1 MIKEVD
7 ILIVGGGLIGLT
19 LLSGLTEQGYRVCL
33 VDNKPLPSMQAKS
46 FDGRSLALSPASAT
60 ILQQFQCWSTL
71 LPFITEITTIEV
83 SEQGRFAKARL
94 EASVSEPL
102 GYVVEMA
109 YLLANILSKIDMKNV
124 CASAIVRDFC
134 VKQNQ
139 AIIEYAGEMQTI
151 RAQLVI
157 AADGADS
164 SMRRFCHLSAH
175 VKNHATLAL
184 VTNIGLQKPHQNQA
198 FERFTPQGPMA
209 LLPLT
214 QQRMALVW
222 ALDKNTAQYYQTCE
236 AAVFLTHLQ
245 REFGYRLGRFNKVGL
260 REVFPLRHI
269 IMPNLVEDRVVFIGN
284 AAHTLHPV
292 AGQGFNLGLRD
303 VAILVDC
310 IQKRGFTPEM
320 LASYEQLRKK
330 DQAFI
335 SRCTEGLLTLFTASW
350 PGLSCLRSAGLLVFD
365 QCEYLKKTL
374 IHYASGRAGYQTL

>member
-7 ILIVGGGLIGLT
+7 ILIVGGGLIGLA
-19 LLSGLTEQGYRVCL
+19 LLLGLSEQGHRVCL
-33 VDNKPLPSMQAKS
+33 VDNKALPSMQASS
-46 FDGRSLALSPASAT
+46 FDGRSLALSSASVA

-71 LPFITEITTIEV
+71 LPFVTEIKTIEI

-94 EASVSEPL
+94 EASFSEPL

-109 YLLANILSKIDMKNV
+109 YLLAHILSKIDMKNV
-124 CASAIVRDFC
+124 CAPAIVRDFC

-139 AIIEYAGEMQTI
+139 AMIEHAGEMQTI

-157 AADGADS
+157 SADGADS
-164 SMRRFCHLSAH
+164 SMRRFCHLSAQ
-175 VKNHATLAL
+175 VKNHASLAL
-184 VTNIGLQKPHQNQA
+184 VTNIGLQKPHHHQA

-236 AAVFLTHLQ
+236 TALFLTHLQ
-245 REFGYRLGRFNKVGL
+245 REFGYRLGRFIKVGL
-260 REVFPLRHI
+260 REIFPLRHI
-269 IMPNLVEDRVVFIGN
+269 IMPNLVQNRVVFIGN

-303 VAILVDC
+303 VAILVEC
-310 IQKRGFTPEM
+310 IQKSGFTPEM
-320 LASYEQLRKK
+320 LASYEQLRKN
-330 DQAFI
+330 DQAFMA
-335 SRCTEGLLTLFTASW
+335 RCTEGLITLFTTSW
-350 PGLSCLRSAGLLVFD
+350 PGVAWLRSAGLLVFD
-365 QCEYLKKTL
+365 QSDYFKKTCV
-374 IHYASGRAGYQTL
+374 HYASGRAGYRTL